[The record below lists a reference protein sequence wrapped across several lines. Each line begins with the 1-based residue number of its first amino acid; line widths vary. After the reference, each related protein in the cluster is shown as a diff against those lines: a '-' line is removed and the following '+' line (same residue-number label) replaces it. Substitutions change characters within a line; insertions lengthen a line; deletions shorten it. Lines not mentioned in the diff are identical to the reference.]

1 MCRRFSAEVGA
12 ERVGV
17 MLAEGLERS
26 GLSELSLFEWGRW
39 SAPEELAQ
47 RLYAGMR
54 ELDSRNCAVI
64 VCPVPEGDGIAAALR
79 DRLSKAAK

>member
-1 MCRRFSAEVGA
+1 MCRTLSAEVGA

-26 GLSELSLFEWGRW
+26 GLSGLLLFEWGRW

-64 VCPVPEGDGIAAALR
+64 VRPCRRGMESLR
-79 DRLSKAAK
+79 HSATD